1 MRADRQRTP
10 LQMIRHPTRWGYAM
24 REISLR
30 VPELG
35 LIAGTRAALGVGV
48 GLLIADRLNHDAR
61 KAAGWALFTVGA
73 MISIPIFVDLIGRA
87 DAARIEGTLK
97 RAA

>member
-1 MRADRQRTP
+1 
-10 LQMIRHPTRWGYAM
+10 M

-30 VPELG
+30 VPEVG

-73 MISIPIFVDLIGRA
+73 MISIPLALDIVGKTRA
-87 DAARIEGTLK
+87 AYNEGTLK
-97 RAA
+97 KAA